1 MSTLPK
7 VVFVLGGPGAGKGT
21 ACSYMVE
28 KHGMVH
34 LSAGDLLRAE
44 RNREGSEFGEL
55 IQQYIKDGLIVPIAI
70 TCKLIENAMNKSIQE
85 SNGEKSAFLI
95 DGFPRN
101 QENLDGWQ
109 AAMGEKTDVRFVLL
123 LSCPLSVCEERI
135 MDRAK
140 TSGRVDDNIES
151 LRKRFKVF
159 EEQTQPVIEHYR
171 RISKLKEVD
180 ATTPADNVADQV
192 SGFILGDET
201 MLKKNST

>member
-1 MSTLPK
+1 
-7 VVFVLGGPGAGKGT
+7 
-21 ACSYMVE
+21 
-28 KHGMVH
+28 
-34 LSAGDLLRAE
+34 
-44 RNREGSEFGEL
+44 
-55 IQQYIKDGLIVPIAI
+55 
-70 TCKLIENAMNKSIQE
+70 
-85 SNGEKSAFLI
+85 
-95 DGFPRN
+95 
-101 QENLDGWQ
+101 
-109 AAMGEKTDVRFVLL
+109 
-123 LSCPLSVCEERI
+123 

>member
-1 MSTLPK
+1 M
-7 VVFVLGGPGAGKGT
+7 G
-21 ACSYMVE
+21 
-28 KHGMVH
+28 H
-34 LSAGDLLRAE
+34 
-44 RNREGSEFGEL
+44 
-55 IQQYIKDGLIVPIAI
+55 
-70 TCKLIENAMNKSIQE
+70 SIQE

>member
-21 ACSYMVE
+21 ACTYMVE
-28 KHGMVH
+28 KLGMVH

-70 TCKLIENAMNKSIQE
+70 TCKLIENAMNKSIQD
-85 SNGEKSAFLI
+85 SNGEKDVFLI

-101 QENLDGWQ
+101 QENLEGWQ
-109 AAMGEKTDVRFVLL
+109 ASMGEKTDVRFVLL
-123 LSCPLSVCEERI
+123 LNCPLSVCEERI
-135 MDRAK
+135 MGRAK

-159 EEQTQPVIEHYR
+159 EEQTQPVIDHYR
-171 RISKLKEVD
+171 TISKLKEVD
-180 ATTPADNVADQV
+180 ATKSAQDVADAV
-192 SGFILGDET
+192 SSIILQDDLMT
-201 MLKKNST
+201 KKSE